1 MKVFISYST
10 DDISIVHTIAQHVRP
25 HAEVFYWDKSKVPG
39 QESWPII
46 FTWVDQADIVL
57 ALITG
62 KTVSRAM
69 SVGQEIGHAKAKGKT
84 IIPIVSPEVPSSE
97 LGFLSGITYQ
107 PIERNNPGP
116 ALESVK
122 RVILAKKQQIES
134 NQAFLIIGGILALLF
149 ITASGE

>member
-39 QESWPII
+39 QKSWPTI
-46 FTWVDQADIVL
+46 FTWVNQADLVL

-84 IIPIVSPEVPSSE
+84 IIPIVSPEVPNSE

-107 PIERNNPGP
+107 RIQQNNPGP

-149 ITASGE
+149 ITTSGE